1 MKAPTGPAAQDQ
13 PLLKFNPIKAN
24 PIAGPAQGPSLQDM
38 RAKFL
43 NTRKNEINQSSR
55 AAQQEAGDALN
66 RRFSSMGMA
75 NSGAAMGVEMK
86 TREALEAQKQAAMGE
101 IAGLEMQG
109 AEGDEARRLQS
120 TMFDVEQGNQM
131 NQLDLARRQL
141 QFDRS
146 DTEFNKWLAQKQ
158 LTSGGGGGG
167 GK

>member
-1 MKAPTGPAAQDQ
+1 
-13 PLLKFNPIKAN
+13 
-24 PIAGPAQGPSLQDM
+24 
-38 RAKFL
+38 
-43 NTRKNEINQSSR
+43 
-55 AAQQEAGDALN
+55 
-66 RRFSSMGMA
+66 
-75 NSGAAMGVEMK
+75 
-86 TREALEAQKQAAMGE
+86 
-101 IAGLEMQG
+101 MQG